1 LSTVART
8 VQLIN
13 FEFDGNTYKA
23 LRRRETDDLP
33 NGVVG
38 TAHWR
43 HLGKGHRNTGYYL
56 VQGDDEKP
64 IEFLNNQWFEIF
76 WHENNWYTAADASI
90 PIENDLGLGWWS
102 TEDQEY
108 VLRQQASGFIT
119 LGEQET
125 SAEPSSRATE
135 YAGPSSRAQ
144 DTAGPSSSTA
154 ETGPSSFAQEPRQ
167 GRLAALGI
175 APLATGTQQSETMD
189 PSAPAQ
195 IAAANLGGV
204 QQQQAPRE
212 SNGRLD
218 GTPPA
223 WFQGDRST
231 SEIFLR
237 EFRIYRNLNPEA
249 PVMKNPYQR
258 VNLALSRI
266 RGSKVNEWV
275 DEQLRALDAKTTGRN
290 AMARTDE
297 VLWTE
302 FETDFR
308 RAYTNSTEQLD
319 AHQSIKRLKMN
330 GEDLDTYVAMFKTL
344 ARKANY
350 DLDAIGTLDIFQEGL
365 PRRLWEKIIGR
376 DTTPDTFNEWVSAAQ
391 KEQQKFLVLKGK
403 GMGGTGTYNLRRDG
417 WRRILW
423 GNQPRHQQRRQSDGV
438 VPMDVDVAEVTV
450 VEDSGTSGTEYIR
463 ALTCYN
469 CNQEG
474 HYAKECPRGNAGCYN
489 CGRRG
494 HNARDCRSP
503 RNFGT
508 GAGNRSGTPGTF
520 GTRTRGAGTRFGTSR
535 GPTGTSGNHTGTP
548 QNAQRPSAHARLM
561 DLRGLQDE
569 EKEDLMEAALAEDAE
584 GKKGF

>member
-1 LSTVART
+1 
-8 VQLIN
+8 
-13 FEFDGNTYKA
+13 
-23 LRRRETDDLP
+23 
-33 NGVVG
+33 
-38 TAHWR
+38 
-43 HLGKGHRNTGYYL
+43 
-56 VQGDDEKP
+56 
-64 IEFLNNQWFEIF
+64 
-76 WHENNWYTAADASI
+76 
-90 PIENDLGLGWWS
+90 
-102 TEDQEY
+102 
-108 VLRQQASGFIT
+108 
-119 LGEQET
+119 
-125 SAEPSSRATE
+125 
-135 YAGPSSRAQ
+135 
-144 DTAGPSSSTA
+144 
-154 ETGPSSFAQEPRQ
+154 
-167 GRLAALGI
+167 
-175 APLATGTQQSETMD
+175 
-189 PSAPAQ
+189 
-195 IAAANLGGV
+195 
-204 QQQQAPRE
+204 
-212 SNGRLD
+212 
-218 GTPPA
+218 
-223 WFQGDRST
+223 
-231 SEIFLR
+231 
-237 EFRIYRNLNPEA
+237 
-249 PVMKNPYQR
+249 MKNPYQR

-508 GAGNRSGTPGTF
+508 GGPGIGPAPPALSAPGLEVPEHASAPLGEPPAPPGITPAPL
-520 GTRTRGAGTRFGTSR
+520 RTHNDPRHTLGSWTYEAYKTKKKKTSWR
-535 GPTGTSGNHTGTP
+535 QPWLKMPKARRVFNSLNPTGLGASDTIEFDVYSNM
-548 QNAQRPSAHARLM
+548 QCDESAILFQIESSKDRRKCPS
-561 DLRGLQDE
+561 
-569 EKEDLMEAALAEDAE
+569 
-584 GKKGF
+584 